1 MGFGGALTAPCRRLV
16 DPRVDLVRAEWS
28 PWRRTPWLLP
38 LLLELSP
45 WRERLQ
51 ELESSLDAHTDVVF
65 IADFPGEGT
74 GSRAGWS

>member
-1 MGFGGALTAPCRRLV
+1 M
-16 DPRVDLVRAEWS
+16 RAEWS